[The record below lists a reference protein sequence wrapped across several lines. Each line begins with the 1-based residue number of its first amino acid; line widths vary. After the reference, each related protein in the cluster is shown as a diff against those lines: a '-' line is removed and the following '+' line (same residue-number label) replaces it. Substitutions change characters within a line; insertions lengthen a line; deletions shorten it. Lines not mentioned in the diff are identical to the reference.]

1 MTEILKKIY
10 DNGLDDTTLINLSEN
25 FSALREFELKD
36 LASSIKS
43 SSDSFDSFKE
53 EFVHQYGKLSKLE
66 EIDRDILRI
75 LNKDDYQA
83 RTVKGLSKDIDK
95 SEDEVVERITYS
107 KYLNEF
113 LKIFPRKAKSGEVL
127 ITTKSKYEQSAT
139 FKDKFIDAFATSRVR
154 LK

>member
-43 SSDSFDSFKE
+43 SSDSFDSF
-53 EFVHQYGKLSKLE
+53 
-66 EIDRDILRI
+66 
-75 LNKDDYQA
+75 
-83 RTVKGLSKDIDK
+83 KGLSKDIDK